1 MNSTILRYG
10 FYSLLTAAVLF
21 LAGLILGEDL
31 SMNTKAVV
39 GYASMVVSLLFVFF
53 GIKHF
58 RDKENNGSITFRM
71 AFILG
76 VAITLFAAV
85 GFAIVDYIYTTVINP
100 EFMTQ
105 YIAEMK
111 ANGSTEE
118 IPEYGSTFLAMIM
131 FLTVL
136 IIGIIIT
143 ILSGLILS
151 RK

>member
-1 MNSTILRYG
+1 MKSSILKYG

-21 LAGLILGEDL
+21 LAGLLLGEDL
-31 SMNTKAVV
+31 SLNTQAIV

-58 RDKENNGSITFRM
+58 RDKKNNGTISFRT
-71 AFILG
+71 AFIIG
-76 VAITLFAAV
+76 VAITLFAAI

-100 EFMTQ
+100 EFMSQ
-105 YIAEMK
+105 YIEAMK

-118 IPEYGSTFLAMIM
+118 IPEYGSTFLALIM

-143 ILSGLILS
+143 ILSGLVLT